1 MQNRDDVDGSQRPQT
16 ADAPDLSTA
25 ANDQDLGGHL
35 GAAGSPVEGA
45 DGAQASGISQ
55 DAPAVGQVSTDHLG
69 PGGDPVEGGDDT
81 ETAGGGS
88 VSGGPQNT
96 PAKE

>member
-16 ADAPDLSTA
+16 ADAPDLTTPA
-25 ANDQDLGGHL
+25 QGPEGHL
-35 GAAGSPVEGA
+35 GPAGSPAEGA
-45 DGAQASGISQ
+45 DGSQASGVGE
-55 DAPAVGQVSTDHLG
+55 DAAAPGQVSTDHLG
-69 PGGDPVEGGDDT
+69 PAGDPVEGGDT